1 MKAAIAV
8 ITLAIVG
15 LVLAGA
21 TILGSSGP
29 RSAPRTASSNTATPA
44 SGCTPTAPTTQSAAE
59 SATPAMPAAALRH
72 QSNSLT
78 VLRTAVVPASPGGCA
93 AGGTTWDPGNIISD
107 SVFYN
112 SSSMTTAQIRDFI
125 TTKGTNCTTA

>member
-1 MKAAIAV
+1 MKAAVAV

-44 SGCTPTAPTTQSAAE
+44 SAVHSHCTD
-59 SATPAMPAAALRH
+59 H
-72 QSNSLT
+72 
-78 VLRTAVVPASPGGCA
+78 AVSSRIGHPRN
-93 AGGTTWDPGNIISD
+93 AGGRTSA
-107 SVFYN
+107 S
-112 SSSMTTAQIRDFI
+112 
-125 TTKGTNCTTA
+125 K